1 MNWMKNLLRQPK
13 LPKYS
18 AIALAIVF
26 LCIFPVICGF
36 LSGGIYYLNVVNYI
50 MVYAIA
56 ATGLNIMTGYS
67 GQINLGGAAYF
78 SVGAY
83 GVVILC
89 NAGVP
94 TVFSVILAMLI
105 VALFGFLTA
114 IPAAK
119 LKYHFLAL
127 ATMAVGE
134 IVNNLLIVSPGGIT
148 NDTHGIF
155 VKALN
160 IFGFKF
166 KDDNSLYYLLLLMTV
181 ACLVFTWAFLH
192 SKTGRACK
200 TTRDNVDAAGSC
212 GISVRKYKI
221 IATVISCVM
230 IGFAGFLFAY
240 LNRYISPD
248 TFAAGKSTMF
258 MSMMMLGGSG
268 TLLGPLFGSILIT
281 LVMEVL
287 RGIPGV
293 GTYMQLT
300 YGLILLAIMMFMPQG
315 VSGLISQLRFKRMKK
330 KMEQQTR
337 VEQTGGNKNAE
348 G

>member
-1 MNWMKNLLRQPK
+1 MKLINKLRQQPK
-13 LPKYS
+13 MAKIVGM
-18 AIALAIVF
+18 AIAAAI
-26 LCIFPVICGF
+26 LCIIPVICGG
-36 LSGGIYYLNVVNYI
+36 LKGGNYYLNVINYV

-56 ATGLNIMTGYS
+56 STGLNIMTGYS

-94 TVFSVILAMLI
+94 TLLSVVLAMLI

-160 IFGFKF
+160 IFGIKF
-166 KDDNSLYYLLLLMTV
+166 KKDTSMYYLLLVMLV

-200 TTRDNVDAAGSC
+200 ATRDSVDAAGSC

-221 IATVISCVM
+221 IATVVSCVM

-268 TLLGPLFGSILIT
+268 TLFGPLLGSVLIT

-293 GTYMQLT
+293 GSYMQLT

-330 KMEQQTR
+330 KMEMQADQISR
-337 VEQTGGNKNAE
+337 TGGDDNA
-348 G
+348 

>member
-1 MNWMKNLLRQPK
+1 MKLFNRELKKKDIFRILL
-13 LPKYS
+13 YFV
-18 AIALAIVF
+18 AAV
-26 LCIFPVICGF
+26 VICLIPVFCGMME
-36 LSGGIYYLNVVNYI
+36 SGIYYLNVINYI
-50 MVYAIA
+50 LVYAIA
-56 ATGLNIMTGYS
+56 SSGLNIMTGYS

-83 GVVILC
+83 AVVILC
-89 NAGVP
+89 NAGIP
-94 TVFSVILAMLI
+94 TFISVLIAMLI

-148 NDTHGIF
+148 KDTHGMF

-160 IFGFKF
+160 LFGIKF
-166 KDDNSLYYLLLLMTV
+166 KDDSQLFYLLLVTTV
-181 ACLVFTWAFLH
+181 LCFIFSWAFIH
-192 SKTGRACK
+192 SKTGRACIA
-200 TTRDNVDAAGSC
+200 TRDNADAAGSC
-212 GISVRKYKI
+212 GIDVRKYKI
-221 IATVISCVM
+221 IATVVSCIM

-258 MSMMMLGGSG
+258 MSMTMLGGSG
-268 TLLGPLFGSILIT
+268 TLFGPLLGSILLT
-281 LVMEVL
+281 LIMELL
-287 RGIPGV
+287 RGVPGV
-293 GTYMQLT
+293 GSYMQLC

-315 VSGLISQLRFKRMKK
+315 VSGKIAQIKFKRDK
-330 KMEQQTR
+330 R
-337 VEQTGGNKNAE
+337 RNAISGGDVNVKN
-348 G
+348 

>member
-1 MNWMKNLLRQPK
+1 MKNICKKAK
-13 LPKYS
+13 LCRYV
-18 AIALAIVF
+18 IIIILACLIPLVCSF
-26 LCIFPVICGF
+26 LK
-36 LSGGIYYLNVVNYI
+36 GGNYYLNVINYI

-56 ATGLNIMTGYS
+56 STGLNIMTGYS

-94 TVFSVILAMLI
+94 TLLSIVLAMLI
-105 VALFGFLTA
+105 VAFFGFLTA
-114 IPAAK
+114 VPAAK

-148 NDTHGIF
+148 NNTHGLF
-155 VKALN
+155 VKALS
-160 IFGFKF
+160 IFGFKL
-166 KDDNSLYYLLLLMTV
+166 KNDMRLYYFLLLMTV
-181 ACLVFTWAFLH
+181 ASLVFTWAFIH
-192 SKTGRACK
+192 SKTGRACMA
-200 TTRDNVDAAGSC
+200 TRDSVDAAGSC

-221 IATVISCVM
+221 IATIVSCVM

-240 LNRYISPD
+240 LNHYISPD

-268 TLLGPLFGSILIT
+268 TLFGPFLGAVLIT
-281 LVMEVL
+281 LIMEIL

-293 GTYMQLT
+293 GSYMQLA

-315 VSGLISQLRFKRMKK
+315 VSGLISELKFKRMKK
-330 KMEQQTR
+330 KMM
-337 VEQTGGNKNAE
+337 QTGGEENA
-348 G
+348 